1 MINFRLANVI
11 LNDSPRSDDYP
22 DLYMRRTPAVTAHD
36 GVTTLA
42 SPGAV
47 RIDFATYL
55 NAFSNIKWRRYT
67 VVDNVW
73 LHLRARGTMDV
84 ELCRIDE
91 SDGDPLRTILD
102 VRHIES
108 DELVDLEY
116 EFDAAD
122 ATLLSFQIVTM
133 GTAELAE
140 AWYYTKV
147 EEDALR
153 TVELAIATTTF
164 KKEDYILKNIRLIEE
179 GLLGCDEP
187 VANHLTL
194 HVSDN
199 GRTLDAEA
207 LSHGR
212 VHVHPSDNVGGAG
225 GFTRGMICAMDQEPK
240 ATHVLLMDDDVQVL
254 PEAIKRTFNV
264 LSLVNDEYAEALVSG
279 AMMAFERQDV
289 FHEDTGYVQKWGAF
303 TTYKGEYRVN
313 TLKKVVEVECVEP
326 HAHNRYAGWW
336 YCCIPMSVIERVGL
350 PLPLFIRGDD
360 VEYGMRCGGPFITMN
375 GICLWHQ
382 VFSNKYRAFF
392 ERYQFNRNV
401 LVAQAT
407 CGMAPDIDFLD
418 FLKANVQLDFK
429 HFNYEGVELALDAL
443 DDYMRGPEW
452 LMSVNPGDLL
462 RKHSAKNDKLV
473 PIDQIDDE
481 RVRNANFHPKVLN
494 KMKKKAPMMRKFR
507 SFVQKA
513 YDYGT
518 QNGQRL
524 VPRIAQGN
532 GLAVMSHDGWAY
544 DPNEI
549 RGAGAILFVSSDGR
563 EGVLRTRDTARFHEL
578 DRRYQKTLKEYESRK
593 EELRAAYAAAKEQMT
608 SIEFWR
614 RYLMMD

>member
-1 MINFRLANVI
+1 MIGI
-11 LNDSPRSDDYP
+11 
-22 DLYMRRTPAVTAHD
+22 
-36 GVTTLA
+36 
-42 SPGAV
+42 
-47 RIDFATYL
+47 
-55 NAFSNIKWRRYT
+55 
-67 VVDNVW
+67 
-73 LHLRARGTMDV
+73 
-84 ELCRIDE
+84 
-91 SDGDPLRTILD
+91 
-102 VRHIES
+102 
-108 DELVDLEY
+108 
-116 EFDAAD
+116 
-122 ATLLSFQIVTM
+122 
-133 GTAELAE
+133 
-140 AWYYTKV
+140 
-147 EEDALR
+147 
-153 TVELAIATTTF
+153 
-164 KKEDYILKNIRLIEE
+164 
-179 GLLGCDEP
+179 
-187 VANHLTL
+187 
-194 HVSDN
+194 
-199 GRTLDAEA
+199 
-207 LSHGR
+207 
-212 VHVHPSDNVGGAG
+212 
-225 GFTRGMICAMDQEPK
+225 ICAMDQEPK

-401 LVAQAT
+401 LIAQAT

-549 RGAGAILFVSSDGR
+549 RGAGAILFVSEDGR
-563 EGVLRTRDTARFHEL
+563 EGVLRERDTARFREL
-578 DRRYQKTLKEYESRK
+578 DRRYQKTLKEFESRK
-593 EELRAAYAAAKEQMT
+593 DELRAAYAAARKQMT
-608 SIEFWR
+608 SVEFWR
-614 RYLMMD
+614 HYLKMD